1 LTPYSS
7 ICRLARPTPSAPRAG
22 STLPNGMM
30 TSAWSR
36 ARTAISSGVARD
48 GSSGAPIASIVNV
61 TAAMFRSR

>member
-1 LTPYSS
+1 
-7 ICRLARPTPSAPRAG
+7 
-22 STLPNGMM
+22 MM

-36 ARTAISSGVARD
+36 ARSAISSGVARD